1 MEQATGTAGTTG
13 QSGEASTNATGVGQ
27 PTGDNATGLPPDNS
41 KSTIASAAAEAKRK
55 LKIDDQEIDED
66 EVIKT
71 YRERKGHQRA
81 ANKEMQ
87 EGLKAK
93 KQAEEFISMMK
104 DKGKLFDAIKKLGH
118 DPRQLS
124 EEYLAS
130 LLQDEMMDPKEKELK
145 DYRTK
150 LKTYEEKEKQ
160 QKAEADKTRNEEM
173 KAKYA
178 KEYSEQFIEALKTT
192 NLPATKEMVASM
204 AKYIARAAQLKFPM
218 TAIEAAK
225 LVQQDE
231 DMRIEHRLKNA
242 TPEQI
247 IQILKEENIQ
257 KVRAYDTS
265 RLKDPNSGLKTPE
278 KQTEVTR
285 KRDTGGKRMTTAEW
299 REFNRK

>member
-1 MEQATGTAGTTG
+1 MEQATAPTGTTDVVPTPT
-13 QSGEASTNATGVGQ
+13 SGEPAIGAGNKASV
-27 PTGDNATGLPPDNS
+27 PDQG
-41 KSTIASAAAEAKRK
+41 KSVIASAAAEAKRK

-66 EVIKT
+66 EVFKV
-71 YRERKGHQRA
+71 YKERKGHQRA

-104 DKGKLFDAIKKLGH
+104 DKGKLFEAIKKLGH

-124 EEYLAS
+124 EEYLAA
-130 LLQDEMMDPKEKELK
+130 LLQEEMMDPKEKELK
-145 DYRTK
+145 DTRTK
-150 LKTYEEKEKQ
+150 LKTYEEQEEARKKEAE
-160 QKAEADKTRNEEM
+160 KARNEEL

-178 KEYSEQFIEALKTT
+178 KDYSDQFIEALKTT

-204 AKYIARAAQLKFPM
+204 AKYISRAAQLKFPM
-218 TAIEAAK
+218 TALEAAK

-231 DMRIEHRLKNA
+231 DQRIEHRLKNA

-247 IQILKEENIQ
+247 IQILKEEGVQ

-265 RLKDPNSGLKTPE
+265 RLKDPNALLKTPE

-285 KRDTGGKRMTTAEW
+285 KRDAGSKRMTEAEW